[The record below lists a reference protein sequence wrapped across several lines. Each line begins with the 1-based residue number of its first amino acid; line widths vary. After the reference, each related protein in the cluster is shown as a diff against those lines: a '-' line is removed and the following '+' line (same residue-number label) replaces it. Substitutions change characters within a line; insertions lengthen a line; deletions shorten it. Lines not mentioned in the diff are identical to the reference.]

1 MALAGAPAASAK
13 PQRRHISELDLL
25 RALTVLGVI
34 SVHTIWFTNTST
46 NLSANLGMDM
56 LHYTRNVFM
65 FMTAFVLFYVYYR
78 RSYPLSSF
86 WAKRFKL
93 VGIPYVLW
101 SMYYVYYGGALK
113 YGIGFY
119 LSKLGPD
126 LLQGTAWF
134 HLYYLLVTMQFYL
147 VFPLFV
153 WLVKKTAGYHRWLLA
168 ASLGLELLMMVVFQY
183 APTWMTT
190 GVGQPLLW
198 MVLNRHQVVF
208 TYQFYLVFGALAAVH
223 LDQIEAF
230 IRSHGRTLVKGLV
243 ATALA
248 MASYYGLAV
257 SVWNEP
263 VTFAANVFQPL
274 MPIYSLFVIL
284 TLYRLGQRWV
294 GAKSQNRWR
303 KATWAITWVADL
315 SFGIYLIH
323 PAVLE
328 EITTRFVW
336 MVGPFTRVIVTP
348 LTALVTLA
356 VSALIV
362 RGIAAT
368 PWAVYAIGRE
378 QIPIRWDRWRQH
390 WPHRRPPV
398 APAGHA
404 ALEATEAPAVAE
416 GGAR

>member
-1 MALAGAPAASAK
+1 M
-13 PQRRHISELDLL
+13 L

-34 SVHTIWFTNTST
+34 SVHSIWFTNTAT
-46 NLSANLGMDM
+46 NLSANLGMDL

-113 YGIGFY
+113 HGIGFY
-119 LSKLGPD
+119 LSTLGVD
-126 LLQGTAWF
+126 LIQGTAWF

-153 WLVKKTAGYHRWLLA
+153 WLVKKTRGYHRWVLA

-183 APTWMTT
+183 APNWMTT

-198 MVLNRHQVVF
+198 IVQNRHQVVF
-208 TYQFYLVFGALAAVH
+208 TYQFYLVLGALAAVH
-223 LDQIEAF
+223 LDQIEAY
-230 IRSHGRTLVKGLV
+230 IRDHGRTLVVGLM

-248 MASYYGLAV
+248 MAAYYGL
-257 SVWNEP
+257 SVTVWQEP
-263 VTFAANVFQPL
+263 VGFAANVFQPL

-284 TLYRLGQRWV
+284 SLYRLGQRWLQ
-294 GAKSQNRWR
+294 ARSQSRWR
-303 KATWAITWVADL
+303 SATWAITWVADL

-328 EITTRFVW
+328 ELTTRFLW
-336 MVGPFTRVIVTP
+336 LLGPFTRLVITP
-348 LTALVTLA
+348 VTALLTLA
-356 VSALIV
+356 ISALIV
-362 RGIAAT
+362 RGMAAT
-368 PWAVYAIGRE
+368 PWAVYAIGRD
-378 QIPIRWDRWRQH
+378 QIPIPWDRFRRY
-390 WPHRRPPV
+390 WPRRRRRPRP
-398 APAGHA
+398 APADTA
-404 ALEATEAPAVAE
+404 PLEAEVSSVAE
-416 GGAR
+416 GGA